1 MINNE
6 EYLDSYSTYLKIE
19 KGLAENSIESYKN
32 NVMKYV
38 NFGIK
43 NKIDVKN
50 ADEDFINQFLALLY
64 DEQYS
69 DTSVT
74 HTIIVLKGFY
84 KYMILEGYCDS
95 SPIANIISPKISRKL
110 PIYLTYEEIE
120 QLVSAPNKE
129 TSRGLRDYAMIELM
143 YSSGLRVTELVML
156 EVNQLQLEQ
165 GYLILMGKG
174 NKERIAPFGAS
185 AKKALEDYIDNARGD
200 FYKRGISKDYV
211 FLSRLGKPFT
221 RQGFWKMIKK
231 YSREAGIEKEI
242 SPHKLRHSF
251 ATHLLENGANL
262 RVIQKMLGHS
272 NITTTQI
279 YTHINYERLSKI
291 FNKAHPRA

>member
-1 MINNE
+1 MNNNE

-19 KGLAENSIESYKN
+19 KGLADNSVESYKN
-32 NVMKYV
+32 NVSK
-38 NFGIK
+38 FIDFATK
-43 NKIDVKN
+43 NKTDVKD

-74 HTIIVLKGFY
+74 HIIVVLKGFY
-84 KYMILEGYCDS
+84 KYMILEGYCNT
-95 SPIANIISPKISRKL
+95 SPVANIISPKIARKL
-110 PIYLTYEEIE
+110 PVYLTYEEIE
-120 QLVSAPNKE
+120 RLVSAPD
-129 TSRGLRDYAMIELM
+129 SSSSSGLRDYTMIELM
-143 YSSGLRVTELVML
+143 YSSGLRVTELVTIEM
-156 EVNQLQLEQ
+156 NQLHLKQ

-174 NKERIAPFGAS
+174 SKERIAPFGAS

-200 FYKRGISKDYV
+200 FYKKGISKDYI

-231 YSREAGIEKEI
+231 YSREAGIEKDI

>member
-1 MINNE
+1 MFENE
-6 EYLDSYSTYLKIE
+6 EYLDSYVTYLKIE
-19 KGLAENSIESYKN
+19 KGLADNSIESYKN
-32 NVMKYV
+32 NVMKYL
-38 NFGIK
+38 NFATK
-43 NKIDVKN
+43 NKLDAKE
-50 ADEDFINQFLALLY
+50 ADEDFINHFLALLY
-64 DEQYS
+64 DEEYS

-74 HTIIVLKGFY
+74 HIIVVLKGFY
-84 KYMILEGYCDS
+84 KYMILEGYCDI
-95 SPIANIISPKISRKL
+95 SPVTNIISPKIARKL
-110 PIYLTYEEIE
+110 PVYLTYDEIE
-120 QLVSAPNKE
+120 DLLSAPDKE
-129 TSRGLRDYAMIELM
+129 TNSGLRDYSMLELM
-143 YSSGLRVTELVML
+143 YSSGLRVTELVSIEM
-156 EVNQLQLEQ
+156 NQLHLEQ
-165 GYLILMGKG
+165 GHLILMGKG
-174 NKERIAPFGAS
+174 AKERIAPFGMS
-185 AKKALEDYIDNARGD
+185 AKKALEEYIDRARGS
-200 FYKRGISKDYV
+200 FYKKGISKDHI

-231 YSREAGIEKEI
+231 YSREAGIEKDI

>member
-6 EYLDSYSTYLKIE
+6 EYLDSYTTYLKIE
-19 KGLAENSIESYKN
+19 KGLADNSIESYKN

-38 NFGIK
+38 NFGTK
-43 NKIDVKN
+43 SKIDVKN
-50 ADEDFINQFLALLY
+50 ADENFINEFLALLY

-74 HTIIVLKGFY
+74 HTIVVLKGFY
-84 KYMILEGYCDS
+84 KYLILEGYCDS

-120 QLVSAPNKE
+120 QLVSAPNKD
-129 TSRGLRDYAMIELM
+129 TSSGLRDYAMIELM

-156 EVNQLQLEQ
+156 EVNQLHLEQ

-174 NKERIAPFGAS
+174 SKERIAPFGTN
-185 AKKALEDYIDNARGD
+185 AKKALDDYIDNARGD
-200 FYKRGISKDYV
+200 FYKRGISKDHI